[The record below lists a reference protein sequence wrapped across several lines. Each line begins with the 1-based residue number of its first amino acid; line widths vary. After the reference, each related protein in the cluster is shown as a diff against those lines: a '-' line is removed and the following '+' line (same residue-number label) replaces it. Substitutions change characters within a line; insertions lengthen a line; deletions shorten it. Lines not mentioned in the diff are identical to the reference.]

1 MPNGYQKLKIIR
13 KKPKLK
19 QLKNDENGWLIFYF
33 IDEILHLFA
42 FSLKRKGNSKHKKP
56 TDSQNPNK
64 TDESSSSSSGDE
76 DEKASNTE
84 TNTAEIPVS
93 KTEENQSVKEPLQQK
108 QPHEK
113 SDIRKHIRHRQT
125 NSSDEEAEK
134 NGTSS

>member
-1 MPNGYQKLKIIR
+1 M
-13 KKPKLK
+13 
-19 QLKNDENGWLIFYF
+19 
-33 IDEILHLFA
+33 
-42 FSLKRKGNSKHKKP
+42 KRKENSKHKKP

-64 TDESSSSSSGDE
+64 TDESSSSSSDDE
-76 DEKASNTE
+76 DEKTSNTE

-93 KTEENQSVKEPLQQK
+93 KTEENQSVKEPSPPLQQK

-113 SDIRKHIRHRQT
+113 PDIRKHIRHRQT